1 MFFKGKFYLQRNRIC
16 YGECSTHD
24 PNARIH
30 GAWQFFSNTGIGII
44 LEDSSWKRTSE
55 N

>member
-1 MFFKGKFYLQRNRIC
+1 MLR
-16 YGECSTHD
+16 ECSTHD